1 MNAKVMNWFWNG
13 GILAMSGTEPVGLL
27 QVEIV
32 YERAS
37 ANRVVCHARCIS
49 VGRSV
54 FPGDSAL
61 PVDSQVDAGAPPA
74 RVIRMH
80 RPPFG
85 EFSELSPGW
94 HAVVE
99 LEGTNLSWVQP
110 EVNLRVVP
118 PATSTEQRLR

>member
-1 MNAKVMNWFWNG
+1 
-13 GILAMSGTEPVGLL
+13 MSGTEPVGLL
-27 QVEIV
+27 QVEIL
-32 YERAS
+32 YERPS

-54 FPGDSAL
+54 FPGDSVL
-61 PVDSQVDAGAPPA
+61 PVDSPVDAGAPPA
-74 RVIRMH
+74 RVVRMH

-99 LEGTNLSWVQP
+99 LEGTDLSWVQP
-110 EVNLRVVP
+110 EANLRVVP
-118 PATSTEQRLR
+118 PVTGTEQGQER